1 MGMLWRLLVGLV
13 LMLSLLLAGPLWMLA
28 SEEVAT
34 GRHWASTC
42 VVRPSSCPAWSAWAW
57 RPSSRGRT
65 AANPRRHVGRPM
77 FPMGNPFSRRPANV
91 P

>member
-34 GRHWASTC
+34 GRHWAST
-42 VVRPSSCPAWSAWAW
+42 RGWS
-57 RPSSRGRT
+57 
-65 AANPRRHVGRPM
+65 
-77 FPMGNPFSRRPANV
+77 
-91 P
+91 